1 MKLYDLNAGSN
12 PRRVRIYLAEKGLEV
27 PMQQID
33 MMGHENEA
41 PDYLKINPLGKMP
54 ALVLDDGTILTES
67 MAICRYFE
75 ELNPEPPMFGR
86 DALEKA
92 QIEMWNRRAEL
103 EVAIPTAQCFQNTHE
118 FWKDRI
124 EQVPAWGE
132 ACKAKVFDRL
142 RMFDA
147 HMEGRKFLATSDYTV
162 ADISLQCGILLGK
175 AVGIRVPDELEN
187 LSAWWQR
194 VTSRPT
200 ARA

>member
-27 PMQQID
+27 PMQAVD
-33 MMGHENEA
+33 MMSHENEA

-54 ALVLDDGTILTES
+54 ALALDDGTILTES

-75 ELNPEPPMFGR
+75 ELNPDPPMFGR

-92 QIEMWNRRAEL
+92 QVEMWNRRAEL

-118 FWKDRI
+118 FWKDRL

-147 HMEGRKFLATSDYTV
+147 HMEGREFLATGDYTV

-187 LSAWWQR
+187 LSAWWRR

>member
-27 PMQQID
+27 PMQAVD
-33 MMGHENEA
+33 MMSHENEA

-75 ELNPEPPMFGR
+75 ELNPDPPMFGR

-92 QIEMWNRRAEL
+92 QVEMWNRRAEL

-118 FWKDRI
+118 FWKDRL
-124 EQVPAWGE
+124 EQIPAWGE
-132 ACKAKVFDRL
+132 ACKAKVFDRF
-142 RMFDA
+142 RIFDA
-147 HMEGRKFLATSDYTV
+147 HMEGREYLATDSYTV

>member
-27 PMQQID
+27 PMQAVD
-33 MMGHENEA
+33 MMSHENEA

-75 ELNPEPPMFGR
+75 ELNPDPPMFGR

-92 QIEMWNRRAEL
+92 QVEMWNRRAEL

-118 FWKDRI
+118 FWKDRL

-147 HMEGRKFLATSDYTV
+147 HMEGREFLATGDYTV

-187 LSAWWQR
+187 LSAWWRR